1 MLYPFIEHT
10 LNGDTQEQIAIREN
24 CSPASASVRMHQQ
37 RIQLINHPANAKL
50 RDELR
55 KCRNA
60 WHIRQKKDLWRLAVN
75 NASGTV
81 LRRPA
86 DNAIQTIAKIQNR
99 TTDETT
105 RRIILESIDDTH
117 TIYDIA
123 YQLGK
128 ASVK

>member
-37 RIQLINHPANAKL
+37 RLQLINHPANAKL

-55 KCRNA
+55 KCKNA
-60 WHIRQKKDLWRLAVN
+60 WGVRAKKDLWRLAIS
-75 NASGTV
+75 NASGTT
-81 LRRPA
+81 LRRPS
-86 DNAIQTIAKIQNR
+86 DNAIHQIAHITNR

>member
-10 LNGDTQEQIAIREN
+10 LNGDTQEQIAIRQN
-24 CSPASASVRMHQQ
+24 CSPATASVRMHQQ
-37 RIQLINHPANAKL
+37 RIQLINHPANASIKG
-50 RDELR
+50 ELR
-55 KCRNA
+55 KCKNA
-60 WHIRQKKDLWRLAVN
+60 WGLRAKKDLWRIAVA
-75 NASGTV
+75 NASGKVTIK
-81 LRRPA
+81 PKS
-86 DNAIQTIAKIQNR
+86 NAITEIAKINHR

-128 ASVK
+128 ASAQ